1 MWFGPTCT
9 GDKAAMGLS
18 SDGIKRMT
26 EERAMSGTN
35 DGSDSAVTAAA
46 PKFWRD
52 EALPFIEARSIEDG
66 REVCYAKHSH
76 ETFSIGAVTGGH
88 NRHASEWIGA
98 GAVVMMNPDDVHAC
112 NPVADARWSYRMLHV
127 DVDWLTGLQRDLGF
141 SDNHTFR
148 AFSQTMTTDPALF
161 EGLNRLYA
169 VLVDDDSEPMRKES
183 AAVTFFSDVQQK
195 LNPAPLQDH
204 DASGQLARAAEFIAE
219 NCTRPLKLED
229 VCKAAE
235 LSASHL
241 IRAFK
246 QRYGMTPHAY
256 LINRRIQYS
265 RAQLRR
271 GYPIADVALD
281 AGFADQAH
289 LQRTFKRLV
298 AATPGQYRS

>member
-1 MWFGPTCT
+1 MNGI
-9 GDKAAMGLS
+9 AA
-18 SDGIKRMT
+18 
-26 EERAMSGTN
+26 
-35 DGSDSAVTAAA
+35 AAIHNAKDASA
-46 PKFWRD
+46 PKFWRSD
-52 EALPFIEARSIEDG
+52 ALPFIEARSIDDG

-76 ETFSIGAVTGGH
+76 ETFSIGAVTGGRSVYL
-88 NRHASEWIGA
+88 NRHAREWIGA

-112 NPVADARWSYRMLHV
+112 NPIADERWSYRMLHV
-127 DVDWLTGLQRDLGF
+127 DVEWLTALQHELGF
-141 SDNHTFR
+141 NENHAFR
-148 AFSQTMTTDPALF
+148 AFSQTMTLDLALF
-161 EGLNRLYA
+161 DGLNRLCA
-169 VLVDDDSEPMRKES
+169 ILVDSNTETLRKES
-183 AAVTFFSDVQQK
+183 AAVTFFSEVQRK
-195 LNPAPLQDH
+195 LNPASLQDR
-204 DASGQLARAAEFIAE
+204 DASRQLTRAAEFIAE
-219 NCTRPLKLED
+219 NCTRSLKLDD
-229 VCKAAE
+229 VCKAAG

-271 GYPIADVALD
+271 GRLIADVALD

>member
-1 MWFGPTCT
+1 M
-9 GDKAAMGLS
+9 S
-18 SDGIKRMT
+18 EMT
-26 EERAMSGTN
+26 EAAIHAK
-35 DGSDSAVTAAA
+35 SASS
-46 PKFWRD
+46 PKFWRSD
-52 EALPFIEARSIEDG
+52 ALPFIEARSIDDG

-76 ETFSIGAVTGGH
+76 ETFSIGAVTGGRSVYV

-112 NPVADARWSYRMLHV
+112 NPIADERWSYRMLHV
-127 DVDWLTGLQRDLGF
+127 DVAWLTGLQHELGF
-141 SDNHTFR
+141 SENHAFR
-148 AFSQTMTTDPALF
+148 AFSQTMTLNPALF
-161 EGLNRLYA
+161 DGLNRLCA
-169 VLVDDDSEPMRKES
+169 VLVDDDAETLRKES
-183 AAVTFFSDVQQK
+183 AAIAFFSEVQQK
-195 LNPAPLQDH
+195 LNPASLPDH
-204 DASGQLARAAEFIAE
+204 DASRQLTRAAEFIAE
-219 NCTRPLKLED
+219 NCTRSLKLED

-271 GYPIADVALD
+271 GRLIADVALD

>member
-1 MWFGPTCT
+1 
-9 GDKAAMGLS
+9 
-18 SDGIKRMT
+18 MT
-26 EERAMSGTN
+26 EEHVMSGTN
-35 DGSDSAVTAAA
+35 DRSDSAATAAA

-52 EALPFIEARSIEDG
+52 EALPFIEARSIDDG

-88 NRHASEWIGA
+88 SAYVNRHASEWIGA
-98 GAVVMMNPDDVHAC
+98 GAVVLMNPDDVHAC
-112 NPVADARWSYRMLHV
+112 NPVADERWSYRMLHV
-127 DVDWLTGLQRDLGF
+127 DVDWLTGLQHDLGF
-141 SDNHTFR
+141 SDNHAFR
-148 AFSQTMTTDPALF
+148 AFSQTMTTDPTLF
-161 EGLNRLYA
+161 AGLNRLYA
-169 VLVDDDSEPMRKES
+169 ILVDDDSESMRKES
-183 AAVTFFSDVQQK
+183 AALTFFSEVQQK
-195 LNPAPLQDH
+195 LNPAPLPDC